1 MFWLKIFVVIVFL
14 SKVST
19 AQTIF
24 NFLSVQDTF
33 SLQKNYDIANNDEK
47 ILIDEI
53 RIIGN
58 NKTKPDIILREL
70 TFSTNSRVSYADLK
84 FNESRVFSL
93 GIFSDVEFVLSKEEN
108 KNVLLIL
115 VQESWYIWPLPFID
129 IADRDWKKLTYG
141 LHLNIQNLTGRNEN
155 LTAGFSLG
163 YDPKF
168 YLRYFNPIIN
178 KQHNL
183 LLQVQTL
190 IQRRQNRSIEAI
202 KVFNNQNYDERYFL
216 FDFLVGKRF
225 NQFNTVAGSFSFEY
239 LEAEEYLPLRTV
251 SPTGI
256 DRFLSLQFSYSFDTR
271 DFTAY
276 PKKGTNIN
284 LVYRK
289 VGLTESDVD
298 FNIFNLQLKQIQQ
311 VICPIIYYRNYT
323 RVLAGPILPYYANSF
338 IGYSERLRG
347 HFSQTYESNSIIFNT
362 FEFRFPLLE
371 KYFLKLQ
378 LPVIPEEL
386 LTYTLSLDIHT
397 FYDNVLMFNKN
408 DNLAKKK
415 LMNGFGFGFSFLV
428 LPYRSINL
436 ELAWNEKFQP
446 EIIFD
451 LNFPF

>member
-1 MFWLKIFVVIVFL
+1 MFWLKIFIVIVFL
-14 SKVST
+14 FKVST
-19 AQTIF
+19 AQTF
-24 NFLSVQDTF
+24 SNFLSLQDTF
-33 SLQKNYDIANNDEK
+33 SLQKNYDIANDDEK

-70 TFSTNSRVSYADLK
+70 TFSTNSRVSYAELK

-155 LTAGFSLG
+155 LTTGFSLG

-216 FDFLVGKRF
+216 LDFLVGKRF
-225 NQFNTVAGSFSFEY
+225 NQFNTVAGSLSFEY

-284 LVYRK
+284 LVFRK

-298 FNIFNLQLKQIQQ
+298 FNIFNFQLKQIQQ
-311 VICPIIYYRNYT
+311 VIYPIIYYRNYT

-347 HFSQTYESNSIIFNT
+347 HFSQTYESNSMILNT

-436 ELAWNEKFQP
+436 EFAWNEKFQP

>member
-1 MFWLKIFVVIVFL
+1 MFWLKIFIVIVFL
-14 SKVST
+14 FKVST
-19 AQTIF
+19 AQTF
-24 NFLSVQDTF
+24 SNFLSLQDTF
-33 SLQKNYDIANNDEK
+33 SLQKNYDIANDDEK

-70 TFSTNSRVSYADLK
+70 TFSTNSRVSYAELK

-155 LTAGFSLG
+155 LTTGFSLG

-225 NQFNTVAGSFSFEY
+225 NPFNTVAGSFSFEY

-284 LVYRK
+284 LVFRK

-298 FNIFNLQLKQIQQ
+298 FNIFNFQLKQIQQ
-311 VICPIIYYRNYT
+311 VIYPIIYYRNYT

-347 HFSQTYESNSIIFNT
+347 HFNQTYESNSMIFNT